1 MKIREI
7 VAPLE
12 EFAPLA
18 LQEHYDN
25 AGLIVGDPDDEVQAA
40 LVCVDVTEAVLE
52 EAVERGAGLVIAH
65 HPLVFHPLK
74 RLSQATYIERAVRM
88 AVRHGIAV
96 YACHTNLDSAP
107 QGMSYA
113 LGSLLGLRDMELLAP
128 SGAAEGAGFGV
139 VGCPEREMPTGEF
152 LRMVRERLGTGAIR
166 HSAIVRDRV
175 RRVALCTGAGASMMA
190 DARRRGADVYI
201 SADFRYNDFL
211 DADRDLVI
219 ADVGHFESEYCAIG
233 LICEIIRKKITNFA
247 LHRSERSVNPVNY
260 LV

>member
-25 AGLIVGDPDDEVQAA
+25 AGLIVGDPDNEADAA

-74 RLSQATYIERAVRM
+74 RLSRTTYIERAVRR
-88 AVRHGIAV
+88 AVREGIAV

-113 LGSLLGLRDMELLAP
+113 LGRQLELLTP
-128 SGAAEGAGFGV
+128 SGAAAGAGFGV
-139 VGCPEREMPTGEF
+139 VGRPECEMPTEAF

-166 HSAIVRDRV
+166 HSALVRETV

-190 DARRRGADVYI
+190 DARRSGADLYI

-211 DADRDLVI
+211 DADNDLVI

>member
-25 AGLIVGDPDDEVQAA
+25 AGLIVGDPDNEADAA

-74 RLSQATYIERAVRM
+74 RLSRTTYIERAVRRT
-88 AVRHGIAV
+88 VREGIAV

-113 LGSLLGLRDMELLAP
+113 LGRQLGLQEMELLTP
-128 SGAAEGAGFGV
+128 SGAAAGAGFGV
-139 VGCPEREMPTGEF
+139 VGRPECEMPTEAF

-166 HSAIVRDRV
+166 HSALVRETV

-190 DARRRGADVYI
+190 DARRSGADLYL

-211 DADRDLVI
+211 DADNDLVI

>member
-25 AGLIVGDPDDEVQAA
+25 AGLIVGDPDDEADAA

-52 EAVERGAGLVIAH
+52 EAVARGIRLVIAH

-74 RLSQATYIERAVRM
+74 RLSSATYIERAVRL
-88 AVRHGIAV
+88 AVREGIAV

-107 QGMSYA
+107 QGMSHA
-113 LGSLLGLRDMELLAP
+113 LGRQLGLRDMELLTP
-128 SGAAEGAGFGV
+128 SDAAAEAGFGV
-139 VGCPEREMPTGEF
+139 VGRPEREMPTADF
-152 LRMVRERLGTGAIR
+152 LRMVRERLGTGAVR
-166 HSAIVRDRV
+166 HSALVRPTV

-190 DARRRGADVYI
+190 DARRRGADLYI

-211 DADRDLVI
+211 DADNDLVI
-219 ADVGHFESEYCAIG
+219 ADVGHFESEYCAIS

>member
-25 AGLIVGDPDDEVQAA
+25 AGLIVGDPDNEADAA

-74 RLSQATYIERAVRM
+74 RLSRTTYIERAVRR
-88 AVRHGIAV
+88 AVREGIAV

-113 LGSLLGLRDMELLAP
+113 LGRQLGLQEMELLTP
-128 SGAAEGAGFGV
+128 SGAAAGAGFGV
-139 VGCPEREMPTGEF
+139 VGRPECEMPTEAF

-166 HSAIVRDRV
+166 HSALVRETV

-190 DARRRGADVYI
+190 DARRSGADLYI

-211 DADRDLVI
+211 DADNDLVI

-233 LICEIIRKKITNFA
+233 LICEIIRK
-247 LHRSERSVNPVNY
+247 
-260 LV
+260 